1 MAGQA
6 GLRDHV
12 KIGKGAI
19 LGAKAGIMA
28 DVGAGEFVMGAPAV
42 PQREYMKVNAASRK
56 LPDMARQLRRLEK
69 QVAELQSRF
78 DEAK

>member
-28 DVGAGEFVMGAPAV
+28 DVGAGEFVAGAPAV
-42 PQREYMKVNAASRK
+42 PNREYMKQNAATRK
-56 LPDMARQLRRLEK
+56 LPEMARQLRRLEK
-69 QVAELQSRF
+69 LVVQLQ
-78 DEAK
+78 EKIEEK